1 MDVEGDDMRYAQNQ
15 VFDGLLGV
23 LEVLRMI
30 SES

>member
-1 MDVEGDDMRYAQNQ
+1 MDVEGDDMRYVQKQ

-23 LEVLRMI
+23 KVLLMI